1 MGSIKRFLGFPGGA
15 SGKRICLPI
24 RENVRDAGSIPGSG
38 RSPGRSLEKDAH
50 QAAQGH
56 VGKNQGPS
64 REKRTGQSVAQTLE
78 NKLLIHVS

>member
-1 MGSIKRFLGFPGGA
+1 MGSIKRFLGFPGGT
-15 SGKRICLPI
+15 SGKESACQYGRS
-24 RENVRDAGSIPGSG
+24 NDAGSIPGSE

-50 QAAQGH
+50 QATQGH

-64 REKRTGQSVAQTLE
+64 REKRTGQSMAQTLE